1 MNKLLK
7 VIDVRKL
14 FMFLGILFLFLFL
27 DYIFIFSYY
36 LFDIQEIN
44 KITTLKSMIFVFAK
58 YFVLIGLFFINYR
71 KYLKQKI
78 IDFKNNFV
86 KYFKISVK
94 NWFLGFII
102 MIISNIII
110 NSFIPGLGK
119 NEEGV
124 QQLITEI
131 PIIAFIMTTVFAPF
145 VEEMIFRKYL
155 QDAIKNKTAFMILSG
170 LIFGLVHVMGFDSW
184 LEYILIIPY
193 GALGFMF
200 AKTLNETDNI
210 YSTIMMHML
219 HNGVLTLLSIWVI

>member
-27 DYIFIFSYY
+27 DYIFIFSYNS
-36 LFDIQEIN
+36 FNIQEIN

-71 KYLKQKI
+71 KYLKQKV

-102 MIISNIII
+102 MIISNMII

>member
-36 LFDIQEIN
+36 SFDIQEIN

-71 KYLKQKI
+71 KYLKQKV

-102 MIISNIII
+102 MIISNMII